1 MKSRYTKINLK
12 KSKESISRGSQRI
25 LNT

>member
-12 KSKESISRGSQRI
+12 KSKEFISRGSQRI